1 MSSRRD
7 RRRHRYQAAASRAE
21 SEPGQPR
28 PARNRAASPPKCASR
43 FGHAFSVTAIYGSVT
58 TYPEQDAPAGRKRC
72 TSTSY
77 EADEHCTRRG
87 CHATRHTDGR
97 PASRDADGN
106 PTHTYGELPLHAQT
120 AKNSTGARP
129 DRIARRR
136 SNGHIGAKKKSGN
149 GRRSG
154 A

>member
-1 MSSRRD
+1 MRG
-7 RRRHRYQAAASRAE
+7 
-21 SEPGQPR
+21 SEPSSTNTRGSARPCRIPAATYAPPR
-28 PARNRAASPPKCASR
+28 GTAPACASR

-87 CHATRHTDGR
+87 CHVTRHTDGR

-106 PTHTYGELPLHAQT
+106 PTHAYGTLPFHAQ
-120 AKNSTGARP
+120 AEKNSTAARP
-129 DRIARRR
+129 DRMARRR
-136 SNGHIGAKKKSGN
+136 QLESGHIGAKKKPDG
-149 GRRSG
+149 GRRRKS

>member
-1 MSSRRD
+1 MSSN
-7 RRRHRYQAAASRAE
+7 RRRWKKRQQQE
-21 SEPGQPR
+21 QELT
-28 PARNRAASPPKCASR
+28 PARRPPRGAVPACASR

-87 CHATRHTDGR
+87 CHVTRHTDGR
-97 PASRDADGN
+97 RASRDADGN
-106 PTHTYGELPLHAQT
+106 PIHMYGTLPLHAQA
-120 AKNSTGARP
+120 AKNSMGARP
-129 DRIARRR
+129 DRMVQRRR
-136 SNGHIGAKKKSGN
+136 RTNGHIGSKKKPGD

>member
-1 MSSRRD
+1 MSSN
-7 RRRHRYQAAASRAE
+7 RRRWKKRQQQEQEQTPAR
-21 SEPGQPR
+21 R
-28 PARNRAASPPKCASR
+28 PARGAAPPACASR

-58 TYPEQDAPAGRKRC
+58 TYPEQDAPAARKRC

-87 CHATRHTDGR
+87 CHVTRHTDGR
-97 PASRDADGN
+97 PDSRDNDGN
-106 PTHTYGELPLHAQT
+106 PTHSYGTLPLHAQA

-129 DRIARRR
+129 DRMVQRRR
-136 SNGHIGAKKKSGN
+136 RTNGHIDTKKKPGV